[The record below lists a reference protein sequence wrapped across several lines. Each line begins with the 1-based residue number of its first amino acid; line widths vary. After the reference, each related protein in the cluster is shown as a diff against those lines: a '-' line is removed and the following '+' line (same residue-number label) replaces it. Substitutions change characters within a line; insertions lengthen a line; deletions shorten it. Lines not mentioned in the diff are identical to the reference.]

1 MVRMG
6 FSLPETPSWL
16 ALSRHLSGEQKCS
29 LHKGRPKRH
38 RIQLPSS
45 LQLPLLTMASFKAT
59 STLVKRNTAP
69 ATEKLQFI
77 KPGIRRKRRRRMQRG
92 ERTKKKKYFTLKPPQ
107 QHTKKDPCPS
117 AWAGE
122 SGLSPGLCRLL
133 RGRYCLKRGYPAVPS
148 FIQDHK
154 GLCLQALGKGLPGGG
169 RGKREQDEKEKQHNL
184 SQRGQKSSRLID
196 LMILFRSQHNKANSF
211 L

>member
-6 FSLPETPSWL
+6 FSLPEIPSRL
-16 ALSRHLSGEQKCS
+16 ALSRHLWGEQKCS
-29 LHKGRPKRH
+29 LHKGRPRRH

-45 LQLPLLTMASFKAT
+45 LQLPSLTMASFKAT
-59 STLVKRNTAP
+59 SALVKRDTAF

-77 KPGIRRKRRRRMQRG
+77 KPAIRRKRRRRMHRG
-92 ERTKKKKYFTLKPPQ
+92 DGTKKKMYFILKTPQ
-107 QHTKKDPCPS
+107 HHTKKDPCPR
-117 AWAGE
+117 AGAGE
-122 SGLSPGLCRLL
+122 SGLSLCRILQ
-133 RGRYCLKRGYPAVPS
+133 GRYCLKRGYPAVPS

-169 RGKREQDEKEKQHNL
+169 RGKMEQDEKEKQHNL

-211 L
+211 V